1 MKKRHLDQFDL
12 EAEREGS
19 AIRNH
24 RGIPE
29 SAYGKGIT
37 KQRKMH
43 KRGQEIL
50 TTRVVKKGK
59 WLV

>member
-37 KQRKMH
+37 KQRRMH

>member
-29 SAYGKGIT
+29 TAYGKGIT
-37 KQRKMH
+37 KQRRMH